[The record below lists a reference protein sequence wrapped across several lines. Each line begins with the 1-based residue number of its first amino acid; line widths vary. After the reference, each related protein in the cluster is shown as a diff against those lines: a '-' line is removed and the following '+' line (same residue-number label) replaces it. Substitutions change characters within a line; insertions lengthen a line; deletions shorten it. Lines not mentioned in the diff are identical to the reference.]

1 MDIEKASQ
9 KDNSLP
15 IQPKWALCHGS
26 QPSIQT
32 RKHVLKLILTILLL
46 GLLALNTFQVIR
58 GASPPNVGDHSTNR
72 MELYGNLRLDFG
84 DMVPPVAVDETWTFT
99 AYTNK
104 SCTGESVSISGTGI
118 QACLQINGNET
129 YNTVIVPSLP
139 GDLRLCF
146 YPKDDCSTNATAVT
160 TVTGCTPAKNSTY
173 YLTKPNKQGC

>member
-72 MELYGNLRLDFG
+72 MELYGNPRLDIG
-84 DMVPPVAVDETWTFT
+84 DMVPPVAGAETWTFN
-99 AYTNK
+99 AFPKN
-104 SCTGESVSISGTGI
+104 SCTGKVVSKSGTGF
-118 QACLQINGNET
+118 QACQQINGNKT
-129 YNTVIVPSLP
+129 YNTVTVPSLP
-139 GDLRLCF
+139 GDLRICL
-146 YPKDDCSTNATAVT
+146 YPEEDCSSNATSIT
-160 TVTGCTPAKNSTY
+160 TKIGCTPAMNSSY
-173 YLTKPNKQGC
+173 FAVMGNNQEC